1 MSPPQAAPWKQFIC
15 RACGLIY
22 DEEQGD
28 ADSGLAPGTR
38 FEDIPDDWV
47 CPLCGV
53 IKADFEPYEP
63 ITCLPASGAAPNIS
77 REAGVVVVGGGHA
90 GWAVAEA
97 IRALDAEVPITLVS
111 ACAADRYHKP
121 ELSIALSRGATPEAL
136 VREAGEAAAQ
146 RLNVRL
152 MCDTFATGLS
162 PNLHKLRTTRGTL
175 PFTKLVLAQGARPAL
190 PPVLPAK
197 LCWRVND
204 LAGWSG
210 LQAKL
215 AGTHRHVVIVGA
227 GMVGCELAEDFIH
240 AGHQV
245 TLLDVADEPLAALL
259 PLTAAQRLRAHF
271 ESLGVRF
278 IGGSG
283 VASVTAN
290 TDRTRTLA
298 LVSSETLTCD
308 EVVAATGLATES
320 RIARGAGLA
329 FERGIVVSPETL
341 QTSAPDVFALG
352 DCISV
357 AGAPC
362 RFIEP
367 IARQAATIARAITGQ
382 PFEAYQH
389 DAPVIRLKTRSLPLV
404 IHGQP
409 SSGLEWQTVSDDG
422 EYLFMQQLRDG
433 TPAASLELGT
443 PPARRA
449 A

>member
-1 MSPPQAAPWKQFIC
+1 MSAAANAPWKQFIC

-22 DEEQGD
+22 DEEHGD

-63 ITCLPASGAAPNIS
+63 VTCSPASSSAPRIS

-136 VREAGEAAAQ
+136 VREAGTAAAQ

-162 PNLHKLRTTRGTL
+162 PSLHKLRTTRGTL
-175 PFTKLVLAQGARPAL
+175 PYTQLVLAQGARPAL
-190 PPVLPAK
+190 PPVLSAK

-215 AGTHRHVVIVGA
+215 AGTHRHVVIIGA

-245 TLLDVADEPLAALL
+245 TLLDVAAEPLAALI
-259 PLTAAQRLRAHF
+259 PRRAARRLRAHF
-271 ESLGVRF
+271 EALGVRF
-278 IGGSG
+278 IGASG
-283 VASVTAN
+283 VASVTAEG
-290 TDRTRTLA
+290 DGTRTLVLA
-298 LVSSETLTCD
+298 SGEALTCD
-308 EVVAATGLATES
+308 EIVAATGLATES

-329 FERGIVVSPETL
+329 FERGIAVSPETL

-367 IARQAATIARAITGQ
+367 IARQAATIARAITGRA
-382 PFEAYQH
+382 FEAYQH

-409 SSGLEWQTVSDDG
+409 CSDLEWQTVTDDG
-422 EYLFMQQLRDG
+422 DYLLMQQLRDG
-433 TPAASLELGT
+433 APVVHLELGA